1 MHTTAE
7 AETCQPRETRS
18 SRRFLAVLLAV
29 VCLGLALRVA
39 FPLADP
45 PWFSSVGIVWHDEG
59 AWVHNARNRALT
71 GTWRVDGDQWNPM
84 YITPVLTGLEYLSFR
99 AFGVGLWQARLVS
112 GGMGILSVL
121 LIGLGMARVGGRS
134 AGLAAAAL
142 LATNFVYVMYDRA
155 ALMEATM
162 VSLVVVSWY
171 CYSRAAASPR
181 WGLAAGA
188 AAVAAYF
195 TKATAVFFLPA
206 LAIDAVLTL
215 GLARSRRTTAEASKD
230 DAAARRRVMGAW
242 YTLAGLVGAGLFGLA
257 VFVLPNWDA
266 YRFYNWQMS
275 VTRKPAYTV
284 KAFLDRAS
292 WLPVANDL
300 FTRMW
305 PVAAL
310 ALCAALGTCLHW
322 RRAAPGERVLVL
334 WGLLG
339 TAELVLHDVG
349 NERRLVFLIPVLVA
363 LASLAIARDRQLIER
378 HVPHLG
384 LRQAL
389 LAAPAVL
396 GGLYFLAGAAVRL
409 RFMDDLHAGV
419 FQGAVRWS
427 AVAALALCC
436 VTYLLW
442 PQLPRL
448 LARVRW
454 TPVGALVIV
463 LALIG
468 SDLWQYAQWAA
479 IRTSKNYDAMVALG
493 HWLPPGTLVHGKLA
507 NGLDLENRITP
518 VFVGR
523 GFGNYDDRAA
533 RPDIRYLLTYLQ
545 PSLGFESQARDPVI
559 LDVLAASPG
568 WKIVREFDVA
578 ETAGGR
584 DRAALIDKYPG
595 RESESGIPPPVPQSG
610 K

>member
-1 MHTTAE
+1 MQATAE
-7 AETCQPRETRS
+7 AQTRQPRETQS

-71 GTWRVDGDQWNPM
+71 GAWLVDGDRWNPM

-112 GGMGILSVL
+112 GAMGILSVL

-142 LATNFVYVMYDRA
+142 LATNFVYVMYNRA
-155 ALMEATM
+155 ALIEATM
-162 VSLVVVSWY
+162 VSLVVVAWY
-171 CYSRAAASPR
+171 CYAKAAASPR

-188 AAVAAYF
+188 AGVAAYF

-215 GLARSRRTTAEASKD
+215 GLARARRTTAEAPED

-266 YRFYNWQMS
+266 YRFYNWQMT

-305 PVAAL
+305 TVAAL

-339 TAELVLHDVG
+339 TAGLVLYDVG

-378 HVPHLG
+378 HVPHLD

-409 RFMDDLHAGV
+409 RFTDDLHAGV

-442 PQLPRL
+442 PQLPRV

-454 TPVGALVIV
+454 SPAGALVIA
-463 LALIG
+463 LALMG
-468 SDLWQYAQWAA
+468 ADLWQYAQWAA

-493 HWLPPGTLVHGKLA
+493 HWLPPGTVVHGKLA

-523 GFGNYDDRAA
+523 GFGNSDDRAA
-533 RPDIRYLLTYLQ
+533 RPDIRYLLTYIR
-545 PSLGFESQARDPVI
+545 PKLGYESQAHNPVI

-568 WKIVREFDVA
+568 WKILREFDVA

-595 RESESGIPPPVPQSG
+595 RGAESGIPPPVPQSG